1 MSQATPESGTSTGG
15 IPVGFSVPKLVLLSV
30 CLVLLGLSLV
40 WAFLS
45 MRAVMAV
52 GGSCADGGPYVSAQP
67 CPHGAGLIA
76 LAIPVLVAAT
86 IGGSIVA
93 AALPAPLLFVPMW
106 AFLFGALG
114 WNFLDPAFEGQAG
127 SVSGWLV
134 CGVLFELMAAPAV
147 VVLAL
152 GFAGRSTMTDG
163 GSPPIGSGRWW
174 WFYPLLGGL
183 GVVLGIESFSA
194 LT

>member
-1 MSQATPESGTSTGG
+1 MGTYG
-15 IPVGFSVPKLVLLSV
+15 IPVGFSGRKLTLLSV

-52 GGSCADGGPYVSAQP
+52 GGACADGGPYVSAQP
-67 CPHGAGLIA
+67 CPDGAGLIA

-114 WNFLDPAFEGQAG
+114 WNFLESGFGGQAG
-127 SVSGWLV
+127 PASGWIV
-134 CGVLFELMAAPAV
+134 CGVVFELMAAPAV

-152 GFAGRSTMTDG
+152 GFAGRATITDA

-174 WFYPLLGGL
+174 WFYPLLAAL
-183 GVVLGIESFSA
+183 GVVLGVESFYA